1 MVYQVDEKAEKL
13 AEAEQKVFHMEM
25 VKLLF
30 LAKCVCPDILMVIS
44 FSCKHVMQATVDNRK
59 S

>member
-30 LAKCVCPDILMVIS
+30 LAKCVCPDILMVIN
-44 FSCKHVMQATVDNRK
+44 FHANM
-59 S
+59 